1 MKDNIDDYVITK
13 VTDSDDCYTIMS
25 DSNGFVLYKKYNVV
39 PKVGDTITLHCK
51 GFAHIRG
58 MDINGTKIFYKT
70 DEQLEDH
77 RKKELAKYE
86 QRQLDEFE
94 KSKSKLDS
102 QYDSLLICFKQR
114 IDKFRTNN
122 PNFRV
127 EYEAYEL
134 FCCMEAIKI
143 ANGCKTVENVTKF
156 HKDSFIDEMKQL
168 VPDMDDGHSG
178 NTFGAAC
185 QLAVVY
191 LQSPKQLRSVHGALA
206 PLVGSAEYGDSLK
219 K

>member
-1 MKDNIDDYVITK
+1 MRDTIDDYVITK
-13 VTDSDDCYTIMS
+13 VTDSEDCYSIMS

-39 PKVGDTITLHCK
+39 PKVGDVITLQCK
-51 GFAHIRG
+51 GFSHIRG

-70 DEQLEDH
+70 DEELEAH
-77 RKKELAKYE
+77 RLKERAKYE
-86 QRQLDEFE
+86 QKQIDDFE
-94 KSKSKLDS
+94 KSKSLLDA
-102 QYDSLLICFKQR
+102 QYDSLPICFKQR

-122 PNFRV
+122 PKFRV

-156 HKDSFIDEMKQL
+156 HKDSFSDEMKQL
-168 VPDMDDGHSG
+168 VPNLDDGHSG

-185 QLAVVY
+185 QLAIVY

-206 PLVGSAEYGDSLK
+206 PLVGSADYGDSLK